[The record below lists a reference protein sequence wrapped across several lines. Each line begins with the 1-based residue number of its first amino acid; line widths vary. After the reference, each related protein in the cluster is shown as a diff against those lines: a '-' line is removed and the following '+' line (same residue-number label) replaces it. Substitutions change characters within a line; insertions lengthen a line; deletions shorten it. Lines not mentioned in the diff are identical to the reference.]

1 VIKLISIF
9 GFEIHEKV
17 IYTLLTLAI
26 GYLIY
31 KLLLYLVNKS
41 FTLRMRRFKVDERR
55 QKTTNI
61 IINNIIKYT
70 FGVIIIF
77 TLLGI
82 FGVNAGAIVA
92 SIGVVG
98 LAIGLA
104 IQDTLKDVISG
115 IFILVENQFAIGDI
129 VMIGSFKG
137 EVIFLG
143 LKSTKLRSETG
154 EIRILSNRNILEI
167 TNYSLEKTATYIDIN
182 LAYDNDVSVVN
193 KMFDSVSLKLSK
205 DTKCVIKYMGIA
217 NVADKITYRIRV
229 EVDAKHQEELKAMIL
244 ADIKESIDSNEVR
257 R

>member
-17 IYTLLTLAI
+17 IYTLLTLVI

-31 KLLLYLVNKS
+31 RLLLYIVDKS
-41 FTLRMRRFKVDERR
+41 FTLRMKRFKVDARR
-55 QKTTNI
+55 QKTTNV

-70 FGVIIIF
+70 FGIILIF

-82 FGVNAGAIVA
+82 LGVNASAIVA

-104 IQDTLKDVISG
+104 IQDTLKDVLAG
-115 IFILVENQFAIGDI
+115 IFILVENQFAIGDV

-137 EVIFLG
+137 EVVFLG

-154 EIRILSNRNILEI
+154 EIRILSNRNIIEI
-167 TNYSLEKTATYIDIN
+167 TNYSLEKTATNVDVN
-182 LAYDNDVSVVN
+182 LDYDNDEAAVN
-193 KMFDSVSLKLSK
+193 KMFNSVSSKLSK
-205 DTKCVIKYMGIA
+205 DTKLVIKYLGIT
-217 NVADKITYRIRV
+217 NIADKITYRIRIEADV
-229 EVDAKHQEELKAMIL
+229 KYQEELKAMIL
-244 ADIKESIDSNEVR
+244 AEIKKAIDSNEVR

>member
-115 IFILVENQFAIGDI
+115 IFILVENQFAIGDV

-167 TNYSLEKTATYIDIN
+167 TNYSLEKTAAYIDIS
-182 LAYDNDVSVVN
+182 LDYDNDETVVH
-193 KMFDSVSLKLSK
+193 KMFNSVSSKLSK
-205 DTKCVIKYMGIA
+205 ETKAVIKYLGIV
-217 NVADKITYRIRV
+217 NIADKITYRIRIDA
-229 EVDAKHQEELKAMIL
+229 DAKHQEEIKTMIL
-244 ADIKESIDSNEVR
+244 TEIKKSIDSNEVR